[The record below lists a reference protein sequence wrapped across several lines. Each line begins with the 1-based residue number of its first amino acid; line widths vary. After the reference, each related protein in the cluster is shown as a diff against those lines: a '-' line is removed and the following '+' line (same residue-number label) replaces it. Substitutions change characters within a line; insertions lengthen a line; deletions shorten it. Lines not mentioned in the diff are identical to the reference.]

1 MLSHLRTL
9 LIRTATLASMLL
21 AAAAPA
27 QTFSN
32 PATITVSSSGPASP
46 YPSNIVVSG
55 VRTPVSAVRVTLRGI
70 THRFPSDLAIA
81 VRSPAGTFHILT
93 AECGNMTDGGISG
106 GVVTF
111 SSAATNPI
119 GPMQSGEFAPSRCSN
134 TRFAGGLPSANAMT
148 LGFGPLASVVP
159 NGTWS
164 LYVYDDVTPDGG
176 TIANGW
182 SIGFEPAISAS
193 GRTTYQGALNV
204 DGAPFTGQA
213 NVEFRIFGQPTG
225 GTAVRPVQ
233 TETVQVTNGIF
244 TAPLEFGGDVGYALT
259 ERWLQVT
266 VNGQTL
272 TPRQAIRPAPT
283 ALSAQSAETVFWS
296 GLLGQPVIET
306 DSVDTGWQLFFTN
319 NATGFRG
326 GMRLADN
333 GFFEVTNVATNVNPN
348 FARLSSTGA
357 WTAVSDRRLKHDIH
371 AAEGNLAAALKLQ
384 PVSFRWN
391 NTDTLDLGLIA
402 QDVREVL
409 PYLVTGDESKENL
422 TVNYSQLSVVA
433 IGAIQEQQKKIE
445 SLEQRLLD
453 QTRRND
459 DLQSRLE
466 TLEQLL
472 GATK

>member
-9 LIRTATLASMLL
+9 LTRTAALTSMLL
-21 AAAAPA
+21 AAAAPG

-32 PATITVSSSGPASP
+32 PATITINSPGPASP

-55 VRTPVSAVRVTLRGI
+55 VRTPVSAVRVTLRGV
-70 THRFPSDLAIA
+70 THPFPYDLAIA

-93 AECGNMTDGGISG
+93 ARCGLLNSAGISG

-119 GPMQSGEFAPSRCSN
+119 NVMQSGEFAPARCSN
-134 TRFAGGLPSANAMT
+134 IQFPGGLPSADAMA

-164 LYVYDDVTPDGG
+164 LYVYDDIAPDGG

-182 SIGFEPAISAS
+182 SIGFDPAISAS

-213 NVEFRIFGQPTG
+213 NVEFRIFGQATG
-225 GTAVRPVQ
+225 GTAVRPAQ
-233 TETVQVTNGIF
+233 TEIVQVTNGIF
-244 TAPLEFGGDVGYALT
+244 TAPLEIGGDDGSALT

-283 ALSAQSAETVFWS
+283 ALHAQSAETVSWS

-306 DSVDTGWQLFFTN
+306 DTVGSGWQLFFTN

-333 GFFEVTNVATNVNPN
+333 GFFEVTNVANNANPN
-348 FARLSSTGA
+348 FARLNSTGA

-384 PVSFRWN
+384 PVTFRWN
-391 NTDTLDLGLIA
+391 LDDREDMGLIA
-402 QDVREVL
+402 QDVREIL
-409 PYLVTGDESKENL
+409 PHLVTGDESKENL

-445 SLEQRLLD
+445 LLEQRVLD

-459 DLQSRLE
+459 DLQARLE

-472 GATK
+472 GASK